1 MTAIV
6 ATKGAAANTD
16 LGITSVLFS
25 LAIKQRKTLKLILKG
40 VETGPL
46 TFDKLLATA
55 KDQMVAKDAQELNGF
70 IGELADHHLVER
82 SQYITLK
89 ADAKQV
95 EAALASL

>member
-1 MTAIV
+1 M
-6 ATKGAAANTD
+6 KGATANTV
-16 LGITSVLFS
+16 LGISSVLFS

-40 VETGPL
+40 VEAGPL

-55 KDQMVAKDAQELNGF
+55 KDQMVARDAQELNGF

-82 SQYITLK
+82 AQFITLR

-95 EAALASL
+95 EAALASLSV

>member
-40 VETGPL
+40 VEAGPL